1 MRWLLL
7 LILLSACGGTIQ
19 PTARDFYLELQ
30 GSWESNCF
38 IQGEGFKIQTL
49 IFNNT
54 KVSLNEKVFSDSGC
68 NNLIYESTAEAF
80 FTLGN
85 NANFILDRS
94 IEIIYY
100 MQDASLTV
108 RDSAMVNQF
117 NSESRCGFF
126 NWSLNSGKIVNGL
139 NCIPNDKIM
148 PIKNRSYL
156 NLIKIENGL
165 LYQGNDRCELDNSC
179 FIIGSQKYPKEFYN
193 FTLQKK

>member
-1 MRWLLL
+1 MRFLLAL
-7 LILLSACGGTIQ
+7 AFLSACGGTRQ

-30 GSWESNCF
+30 GSWESVCF

-54 KVSLNEKVFSDSGC
+54 QVSLNEKVFSDSACG
-68 NNLIYESTAEAF
+68 NLIYESSASAF

-85 NANFILDRS
+85 NASSILDRS

-100 MQDASLTV
+100 MQDASLVV
-108 RDSAMVNQF
+108 RDTAMVTQF
-117 NSESRCGFF
+117 NTEARCGFSD
-126 NWSLNSGKIVNGL
+126 WSLNSGKIVNGL
-139 NCIPNDKIM
+139 NCIPNDKVM

-156 NLIKIENGL
+156 NLIKIESGL

-179 FIIGSQKYPKEFYN
+179 INIGGQKYPKEFYN